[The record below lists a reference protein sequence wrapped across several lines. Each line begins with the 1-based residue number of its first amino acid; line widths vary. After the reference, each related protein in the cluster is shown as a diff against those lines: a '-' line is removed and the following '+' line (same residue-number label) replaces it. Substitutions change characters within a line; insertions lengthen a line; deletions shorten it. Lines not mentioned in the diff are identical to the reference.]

1 MEEKFLDKVFNE
13 LRRFSYEGEEWFNLS
28 DICKFLNLN
37 SIDASINNF
46 IKIISER
53 NSKSLK
59 IRSFDTEV
67 KHTNVFKDG
76 TSKEVSQTVSM
87 KYANGPALYFIL
99 LRSQKP
105 DAQIL
110 RHYIFEFIVPAMR
123 RIGFEESTRAI
134 NNELKKLDEQI
145 SKLEEENKLLYNS
158 NQVGLGITLASARE
172 KTAKEIEEYLVLTSS
187 ATVAE
192 KKRIIEDDPTEVDYD
207 LDMLTYVNNYKDQ
220 HNIPYRNNIAL

>member
-1 MEEKFLDKVFNE
+1 MEEKFFDKVFNE

-28 DICKFLNLN
+28 DICELLDLNNIN
-37 SIDASINNF
+37 SSITNF
-46 IKIISER
+46 EKAISER

-59 IRSFDTEV
+59 IRLFDTEA
-67 KHTNVFKDG
+67 KHTNTFKDG
-76 TSKEVSQTVSM
+76 TSKEISQTVSM
-87 KYANGPALYFIL
+87 RYANGPAVYFIL

-110 RHYIFEFIVPAMR
+110 RHYIFEIIVPAMR

-134 NNELKKLDEQI
+134 SNEIKKLDEQI

-158 NQVGLGITLASARE
+158 NQAGLSISLASARE
-172 KTAKEIEEYLVLTSS
+172 KSAKEIEEYLVLTSS

-220 HNIPYRNNIAL
+220 HNIPYRNNIMW